1 MNEKIAV
8 MFPGSGSQYKGM
20 MKKLYDTENCV
31 KEVFDQADEILKM
44 DLRKIITEG
53 SIIKL
58 NKIKSMLPGIFVSN
72 VAMYRLFQQETGCT
86 PDCFMGHSLGEYA
99 ALVAAEILPF
109 EEALKAVWLR
119 SCIAKEV
126 QEKTD
131 GGMTICKGIEP
142 CKVEEICKQLRDEE
156 GFCVSIGCFNTK
168 NQVTIVGKDEE
179 RQVAERAI
187 RIIYQDAQIISLIGS
202 APYHS
207 VLMKEKA
214 GELKEL
220 LKGCNFNPIRNT
232 VIANVTAR
240 PYETTEEIVEGLT
253 KQLYQPV
260 QWEQSL
266 AYVSDLGVTRYL
278 EIGPLNVLKNIFLDS
293 GVVGKVF
300 TYDELFDRDYI
311 RRMFTKEE
319 KPTDHSY
326 QKVVAECLSHSRSL
340 RNYRKAAFA
349 GMELVKKQYQDTV
362 QILKQSEQGL
372 LAVEEEQARQALKM
386 LAAMFQAKDT
396 PMKERNERLI
406 QVGKNSGETEL
417 CMEWMEMEQT

>member
-44 DLRKIITEG
+44 GLRQTITEG
-53 SIIKL
+53 SVIKL
-58 NKIKSMLPGIFVSN
+58 NKIENMLPGIFVSN
-72 VAMYRLFQQETGCT
+72 VAMYRLFQQETGCK
-86 PDCFMGHSLGEYA
+86 PECFMGHSLGEYA

-109 EEALKAVWLR
+109 EEALQAVWLR
-119 SCIAKEV
+119 SCIAKKV

-142 CKVEEICKQLRDEE
+142 CKVEEICNQLRDEE
-156 GFCVSIGCFNTK
+156 GFSVSIGCYNTK
-168 NQVTIVGKDEE
+168 NQVSIVGKDEE

-187 RIIYQDAQIISLIGS
+187 RKIYQDAQIISLIGS

-220 LKGCNFNPIRNT
+220 LMSCHFNPVKNA
-232 VIANVTAR
+232 VISNVTAR
-240 PYETTEEIVEGLT
+240 PYENVEEIVEGLT

-260 QWEQSL
+260 LWEQSL
-266 AYVSDLGVTRYL
+266 AYVSSLGIIKYV
-278 EIGPLNVLKNIFLDS
+278 EIGPLNVLKNIFIDS
-293 GVVGKVF
+293 GVVGKAF
-300 TYDELFDRDYI
+300 TYDELLDRDYLKSL
-311 RRMFTKEE
+311 FVKVEE
-319 KPTDHSY
+319 PTVRSY
-326 QKVVAECLSHSRSL
+326 QKVVAGCISHARSL
-340 RNYRKAAFA
+340 RNYRKVAFD
-349 GMELVKKQYQDTV
+349 GIELAKKQYQYTV

-372 LAVEEEQARQALKM
+372 LVVEKEQAIEALKM
-386 LAAMFQAKDT
+386 LTTMFQAKDT
-396 PMKERNERLI
+396 PLKERNERLNQI
-406 QVGKNSGETEL
+406 GENSGETEL
-417 CMEWMEMEQT
+417 CMEWMEME

>member
-31 KEVFDQADEILKM
+31 KEVLDQTDEILKM
-44 DLRKIITEG
+44 DLRRTITEG

-58 NKIKSMLPGIFVSN
+58 NRIENMLPGIFASN
-72 VAMYRLFQQETGCT
+72 VAMYRLFQQETGCK

-109 EEALKAVWLR
+109 NEALQAVWLR

-142 CKVEEICKQLRDEE
+142 CKVEEICKQLREE
-156 GFCVSIGCFNTK
+156 ESFCVSIGCYNTK
-168 NQVTIVGKDEE
+168 NQVSIVGKDNE

-187 RIIYQDAQIISLIGS
+187 RKIYPDAQIINLVGS
-202 APYHS
+202 APYHC
-207 VLMKEKA
+207 VLMKRKT
-214 GELKEL
+214 GELKDL
-220 LKGCNFNPIRNT
+220 LRGFHFNPIRNT
-232 VIANVTAR
+232 VISNVTAK
-240 PYETTEEIVEGLT
+240 PYKTAEEIVEGLT

-260 QWEQSL
+260 LWNHSL
-266 AYVSDLGVTRYL
+266 EYVSGFGVTKYL

-293 GVVGKVF
+293 GIVGKAF
-300 TYDELFDRDYI
+300 TYDELIDRDYI
-311 RRMFTKEE
+311 KSMFTKEE
-319 KPTDHSY
+319 KLTAHSY
-326 QKVVAECLSHSRSL
+326 QKVVAGCVSHARSL
-340 RNYRKAAFA
+340 RNYRKVAYA

-362 QILKQSEQGL
+362 QILKQSELGL
-372 LAVEEEQARQALKM
+372 MAVEEEQAREALKM
-386 LAAMFQAKDT
+386 LATMFQAKDT
-396 PMKERNERLI
+396 PLKERKERLI
-406 QVGKNSGETEL
+406 QVGESSGETEL
-417 CMEWMEMEQT
+417 CKARMEMEYT

>member
-1 MNEKIAV
+1 MNEKITV

-44 DLRKIITEG
+44 NLGKTITEG

-58 NKIKSMLPGIFVSN
+58 NKLENMLPGIFVSN
-72 VAMYRLFQQETGCT
+72 VAMYHLFQQETGCK

-99 ALVAAEILPF
+99 ALVAADIFSF
-109 EEALKAVWLR
+109 EEALQAVWLR

-131 GGMTICKGIEP
+131 GGMTVCKGIEP
-142 CKVEEICKQLRDEE
+142 CRVEEICKQLRDEE
-156 GFCVSIGCFNTK
+156 GFCVSIGCYNTK
-168 NQVTIVGKDEE
+168 NQVSIVGKDEE

-187 RIIYQDAQIISLIGS
+187 RKIYQNAQIISLIGS

-214 GELKEL
+214 EELKEL
-220 LKGCNFNPIRNT
+220 LKSCHFAPIKNT
-232 VIANVTAR
+232 VISNVTAR
-240 PYETTEEIVEGLT
+240 PYETAEEIVKGLT

-260 QWEQSL
+260 LWEKSL
-266 AYVSDLGVTRYL
+266 AYVSSLGVTKYL

-293 GVVGKVF
+293 GVVGKAF
-300 TYDELFDRDYI
+300 TYDELLDRDYLKG
-311 RRMFTKEE
+311 MFTKEE
-319 KPTDHSY
+319 EPIAHSY
-326 QKVVAECLSHSRSL
+326 QKVVAGCVSHARSL
-340 RNYRKAAFA
+340 RNYRKVAFA

-362 QILKQSEQGL
+362 EILKQSEQGL
-372 LAVEEEQARQALKM
+372 LAVEEEQVREALKM
-386 LAAMFQAKDT
+386 LVAMFQAKDT
-396 PMKERNERLI
+396 PMEERNERLI
-406 QVGKNSGETEL
+406 QIGEKSGETEL
-417 CMEWMEMEQT
+417 CMEWMEME